1 MLPVHEPA
9 IGGQQASM
17 RGFLRLSSCFRL
29 DEVLVLQGTPLL
41 GALFSMGRL
50 TGARCLDLL
59 VLAVASFCLVAHVF
73 VLNDLCGASADL
85 RDPNRATRVFM
96 AGGIGRR
103 QVGGLCALLLALS
116 LILIAPF
123 GPTPL
128 LIALA
133 IATLSALY
141 SAPMFQMKGVPL
153 ISSVLHVLGGLLHFL
168 LGYSLFG
175 AIDGRSLAIGS
186 FFALT
191 FAAGHLTHEARDYG
205 SDLLNRIRTNAVAFG
220 PGRSFAA
227 GFLLF
232 TAADVLLMVLA
243 VRGVVPRVLVLV
255 AGLYVLHLWW
265 ALQTLL
271 AGLTFENIRQLQVRY
286 RALYAI
292 IGLLM
297 VAGMIG
303 AAR

>member
-1 MLPVHEPA
+1 MLAVHEPA
-9 IGGQQASM
+9 IADRQAPM
-17 RGFLRLSSCFRL
+17 PWFHRLSSCFRL
-29 DEVLVLQGTPLL
+29 EEVLVLQGTPLL
-41 GALFSMGRL
+41 GAIFSMGTL
-50 TGARCLDLL
+50 TIARCLDLL
-59 VLAVASFCLVAHVF
+59 VLAVASSCLVAHVF
-73 VLNDLCGASADL
+73 VLNDFCGASADL

-103 QVGGLCALLLALS
+103 EARWLCALLLALS

-123 GPTPL
+123 GPAPVLTAL
-128 LIALA
+128 GIAA
-133 IATLSALY
+133 LSALY

-153 ISSVLHVLGGLLHFL
+153 ISSVLHFLGGLLHFL
-168 LGYSLFG
+168 MGYSLFR

-191 FAAGHLTHEARDYG
+191 FAAGHLTHEARDHG
-205 SDLLNRIRTNAVAFG
+205 SDRLNRIRTNAVAFG
-220 PGRSFAA
+220 PARGFAA

-243 VRGVVPRVLVLV
+243 IRGVVPRVLVLV
-255 AGLYVLHLWW
+255 AGLYTFHFWW
-265 ALQTLL
+265 TLRTLL

-297 VAGMIG
+297 AAAMIHRG
-303 AAR
+303 